1 MGVPRPPPVK
11 LFATFLSEVVEA
23 KKVELRELAK
33 KTSTNFGRNIDRMQ
47 TRQNVFKLRGRIKGA
62 IKRDEGLSKLGNN
75 KK

>member
-1 MGVPRPPPVK
+1 MKYKSREN
-11 LFATFLSEVVEA
+11 FVEA

-62 IKRDEGLSKLGNN
+62 IKRDEGLSKLANN

>member
-1 MGVPRPPPVK
+1 
-11 LFATFLSEVVEA
+11 
-23 KKVELRELAK
+23 LRELAK